1 MNPMEKID
9 ILLATYN
16 GEVFLEDQIQSLLSQ
31 SYTNWNLLI
40 RDDGSSDNTVEI
52 IKKYVRK
59 YPEKIKFIQDTI
71 KNSGPAGNF
80 STLLQYSESDYVMFC
95 DQDDVWVADKV
106 ESMYKELI
114 IMESKFGKE
123 TPLLVHSDLFVTD
136 NNLNIIAQSMFKFQN
151 LNPLATNLNQLLVQN
166 NVTGCTVIINK
177 ALVQKAT
184 PIPREVIM
192 HDWWLALVASA
203 FGKIGFV
210 NNSTIMYRQHSMNDT
225 GAKSYS
231 LNYFLKRIKDFN
243 HTEKLVVRNFEQAKL
258 FYEKYAEELPKQ
270 AANQVDSYV
279 NLPDQPLFKKI
290 KTISKYK
297 FFKQGMLRN
306 IGFFIILINSKIAKA
321 D

>member
-1 MNPMEKID
+1 MNSMNKID

-16 GEVFLEDQIQSLLSQ
+16 GGVFLEEQIQSLLSQ
-31 SYTNWNLLI
+31 SYTSWNLLI
-40 RDDGSSDNTVEI
+40 RDDGSSDQTVEI
-52 IKKYVRK
+52 IKKYVKK

-71 KNSGPAGNF
+71 QNSGPAGNF
-80 STLLQYSESDYVMFC
+80 SILLQYSKSDYVMFC
-95 DQDDVWVADKV
+95 DQDDVWVSDKIENV
-106 ESMYKELI
+106 YKKILR
-114 IMESKFGKE
+114 MENQFGKE

-136 NNLNIIAQSMFKFQN
+136 KNLNIIAKSMFEFQN

-184 PIPREVIM
+184 PIPKEVIM

-203 FGKIGFV
+203 LGEIGFI

-231 LNYFLKRIKDFN
+231 LSYFLKRIRDFN
-243 HTEKLVVRNFEQAKL
+243 HTQKLVLKNFAQAKL
-258 FYEKYAEELPKQ
+258 FYENYAEELPNE
-270 AANQVDSYV
+270 AANQVVSYLSLL
-279 NLPDQPLFKKI
+279 NQPFYQKI

-297 FFKQGMLRN
+297 FYKQGTLRN
-306 IGFFIILINSKIAKA
+306 IGFLTILINSKIAKA